1 MFPGGILTTQ
11 VYFRVFKTEKDIM
24 VAVCDA
30 DIIGKNFSDGKRKL
44 EINEHFYKGTLGTLD
59 DGIQAMNDATIVNVI
74 GEKIVTKMI
83 QDGIINE
90 HSVIRICG
98 IPHVQLICV

>member
-1 MFPGGILTTQ
+1 
-11 VYFRVFKTEKDIM
+11 M

-30 DIIGKNFSDGKRKL
+30 DILGKKFSDGKRKL
-44 EINEHFYKGTLGTLD
+44 NIEENFYKGTLGTLE
-59 DGIQAMNDATIVNVI
+59 DGIQAMNGATIVNVL

-83 QDGIINE
+83 DDGIISE

-98 IPHVQLICV
+98 VPHAQIICM